1 MSTIRLLL
9 YVACGPAVL
18 LAGALG
24 GCPNAGS
31 GDGGAG
37 PGPAGTPS
45 DTGGAP
51 NSPDESNAPTA
62 NGGNSTGSLMLSGRI
77 NPAQA
82 AKHYP
87 RLQGTE
93 GEYPYTLVATS
104 DQTGEVYR
112 ADTDP
117 SGEFSIDIPDSE
129 AGNSLVVAVVAPD
142 GHALG
147 PILVDQTAGDGV
159 TGVAM
164 DQPADLGTVSV
175 PDDPSQQPISAG
187 SDGNAAELADPGV
200 YTRLNESGAP
210 LGVDSV
216 GKDQDA
222 VIDASQLSGA
232 ADQDHDGLV
241 DGFDADSTRSGV
253 VDDLKPDA
261 EIGAGPADCYANFFM
276 GLHVEPEYAQ
286 TYYAGTPDEVAARLK
301 VDTRIHLGV
310 GTNNLATRQITAAR
324 LLETPGP
331 AYLPTAVY
339 AGPDGPD
346 TRTLREDGYVLENEG
361 THPGAPGHGPSWG
374 VHLIPLEVMQAGDI
388 FTIEM
393 TFDTGEV
400 GQYSRMINYVFKSI
414 PRLVRAGAAGS
425 LHDFDVTDP
434 AMNGTPEHPI
444 LFDGTQDLVLVFN
457 PPKDETGA
465 YITGMDYHIEVFFVG
480 SGPGAGQL
488 SLDFAAT

>member
-1 MSTIRLLL
+1 
-9 YVACGPAVL
+9 
-18 LAGALG
+18 
-24 GCPNAGS
+24 
-31 GDGGAG
+31 
-37 PGPAGTPS
+37 
-45 DTGGAP
+45 
-51 NSPDESNAPTA
+51 
-62 NGGNSTGSLMLSGRI
+62 
-77 NPAQA
+77 
-82 AKHYP
+82 
-87 RLQGTE
+87 
-93 GEYPYTLVATS
+93 
-104 DQTGEVYR
+104 
-112 ADTDP
+112 
-117 SGEFSIDIPDSE
+117 
-129 AGNSLVVAVVAPD
+129 
-142 GHALG
+142 
-147 PILVDQTAGDGV
+147 
-159 TGVAM
+159 
-164 DQPADLGTVSV
+164 
-175 PDDPSQQPISAG
+175 
-187 SDGNAAELADPGV
+187 
-200 YTRLNESGAP
+200 
-210 LGVDSV
+210 
-216 GKDQDA
+216 
-222 VIDASQLSGA
+222 
-232 ADQDHDGLV
+232 
-241 DGFDADSTRSGV
+241 
-253 VDDLKPDA
+253 
-261 EIGAGPADCYANFFM
+261 
-276 GLHVEPEYAQ
+276 
-286 TYYAGTPDEVAARLK
+286 LK

-393 TFDTGEV
+393 TLDTGEV

-488 SLDFAAT
+488 SLDFAATWPTPPPHLNEPCWYEFPADTLGPLAADDTYTITLPIAVLPDTIHTQDGTEAAVGLYKMDLTAICPTGNAAINLNYRKN